1 MSALRTLL
9 MACGV
14 LLLVLLGTLAVM
26 WGAGVIPRERLPA
39 ALAALR
45 ATTPAAPA
53 PVPEGPADAG
63 ILLEARSRL
72 HEDQEA
78 FRQEKVMTEAQLQ
91 AERTEL
97 ETLKAAAE
105 ARLQEFSREQAR
117 LAEAAT
123 PSGPGTRPAPDKG
136 VKAVAELTAR
146 MAPKDAAALL
156 GSESEA
162 GVAQILGKMDP
173 KQAGKVMTE
182 LVSSDTDRARR
193 ILTLMKEQRP

>member
-14 LLLVLLGTLAVM
+14 LLLVLLGTLAVA
-26 WGAGVIPRERLPA
+26 WGAGAIPRERLQA
-39 ALAALR
+39 ALAALKGT
-45 ATTPAAPA
+45 APAAPT
-53 PVPEGPADAG
+53 PVPEGPADASD
-63 ILLEARSRL
+63 LLEARASL
-72 HEDQEA
+72 HKDQEV
-78 FRQEKVMTEAQLQ
+78 FRHEKAMTATQFQ
-91 AERTEL
+91 AERAEL
-97 ETLKAAAE
+97 ETLQAAVE
-105 ARLQEFSREQAR
+105 ARLQEFSREQTR

-123 PSGPGTRPAPDKG
+123 PSGAGITPTPDKG

-146 MAPKDAAALL
+146 MTPKDAAQLL

-162 GVAQILGKMDP
+162 GVAQILRKMDP

-182 LVSSDTDRARR
+182 LVASDTDRARR